1 MSQTTTPDEATLNAI
16 RQRLMETGDW
26 ERYVQLSTDPYYG
39 YGEEDDEADHD
50 GCRIQ
55 KLLRAHLEESGWVD
69 DLKDLAK
76 ERARAQE
83 MPNLEALVKEISEN
97 AAGMVNESVRR
108 DVTVEIESV
117 LDREVDQA

>member
-26 ERYVQLSTDPYYG
+26 E
-39 YGEEDDEADHD
+39 
-50 GCRIQ
+50 RIQ

>member
-1 MSQTTTPDEATLNAI
+1 MVSTTEKPDESTLDAI

-26 ERYVQLSTDPYYG
+26 D
-39 YGEEDDEADHD
+39 
-50 GCRIQ
+50 RIQ
-55 KLLRAHLEESGWVD
+55 KLLRNQLEENGWVD

-83 MPNLEALVKEISEN
+83 TPNLENLIKEISET
-97 AAGMVNESVRR
+97 ARGMISENTKR
-108 DVTVEIESV
+108 DVAQEIEAV

>member
-1 MSQTTTPDEATLNAI
+1 MVSTTEKPDEATLNAI

-26 ERYVQLSTDPYYG
+26 D
-39 YGEEDDEADHD
+39 
-50 GCRIQ
+50 RIQ
-55 KLLRAHLEESGWVD
+55 KLLRNQLEENGWVD

-83 MPNLEALVKEISEN
+83 TPNLENLIKEISET
-97 AAGMVNESVRR
+97 ARGMISENTKR
-108 DVTVEIESV
+108 DVAQEIEAV

>member
-1 MSQTTTPDEATLNAI
+1 MVSTTEKPDEATLNAI

-26 ERYVQLSTDPYYG
+26 D
-39 YGEEDDEADHD
+39 
-50 GCRIQ
+50 RIQ
-55 KLLRAHLEESGWVD
+55 KLLQNQLEENGWVD

-83 MPNLEALVKEISEN
+83 TPNLENLIKEISES
-97 AAGMVNESVRR
+97 ARGMINENTRR
-108 DVTVEIESV
+108 DVAQEIEAV